1 MVNEKILLA
10 KEALIEQTDRP
21 VTIDSTWIDLN
32 LDSLDMF
39 DTVLY
44 IEDRIGR
51 EIDNKV
57 VEKYYDRDL
66 TDVNELYDFIKQWN
80 EKQSA
85 MSYMVDYKTVVLLDE

>member
-10 KEALIEQTDRP
+10 KEALIEQTAKP
-21 VTIDSTWIDLN
+21 VTIASTWIDLN

-39 DTVLY
+39 DVVLY

-57 VEKYYDRDL
+57 VEKYYDRDGKAIAQL
-66 TDVNELYDFIKQWN
+66 VH
-80 EKQSA
+80 
-85 MSYMVDYKTVVLLDE
+85 MMDESN

>member
-10 KEALIEQTDRP
+10 KEALIEQTDKP

-39 DTVLY
+39 DVVLY

-57 VEKYYDRDL
+57 VEKYYDRDGKAIAQL
-66 TDVNELYDFIKQWN
+66 VH
-80 EKQSA
+80 
-85 MSYMVDYKTVVLLDE
+85 MMDESN